1 MKVLVLTLLCI
12 AFAVAVPVDIESN
25 DDTQLTLAD
34 IESEPSAYGNTADV
48 ARSKRFILKKI
59 ALAKAGA
66 LGIGL
71 VFGIQRE
78 RFQLNKLKI
87 A

>member
-12 AFAVAVPVDIESN
+12 ALTVAVPVDIESN

-34 IESEPSAYGNTADV
+34 IDSEPIVGENTADV

-59 ALAKAGA
+59 ALAKAGV

-71 VFGIQRE
+71 VFGI
-78 RFQLNKLKI
+78 
-87 A
+87 

>member
-1 MKVLVLTLLCI
+1 MKVLVLTLLCV
-12 AFAVAVPVDIESN
+12 ALAVATPVDIESN
-25 DDTQLTLAD
+25 GDTQLTLAD
-34 IESEPSAYGNTADV
+34 IDSEPIADGNTADV

-71 VFGIQRE
+71 VFEMQRLQND
-78 RFQLNKLKI
+78 FN
-87 A
+87 

>member
-12 AFAVAVPVDIESN
+12 ALTVAVPVDIESN
-25 DDTQLTLAD
+25 GDTQLTLAD
-34 IESEPSAYGNTADV
+34 IDNEPIADENTADV

-71 VFGIQRE
+71 VFGVQSE
-78 RFQLNKLKI
+78 RF
-87 A
+87 